1 MENLL
6 LALGVVCPL
15 FIELTLGY
23 LLRRFHFW
31 NDTTIAQMNNIVFR
45 VFLPVYLFINVYH
58 TELASAFQPGAIVF
72 TLSVL
77 LAAFLLLTLVVPRFE
92 KDPRRTGVIRQGSFR
107 ANALLFGLPIALSI
121 YGDAA
126 AGIAAILIA
135 FVVPLVNVLSVVTL
149 EIYKGGRPD
158 VKSIVLGIIKNPLII
173 GTLGGA
179 VFLLLGIH
187 IPQPVDKA
195 ITDIS
200 KISTPLA
207 LMLLGGSF
215 QFSQIRGNVR
225 QLVFSVASKLILVP
239 ALALP
244 FAVLFGFRGVEL
256 TTIMSMLIPPTA
268 VSSYT
273 MADQMGGDGQ
283 LAAQIVVFGSAFSV
297 ITIFLWVFI
306 LRQLGLI

>member
-1 MENLL
+1 MARRRSGKRRGSVVGTLVFAAALL
-6 LALGVVCPL
+6 VMWAASRLGLVSWGGSGEDRVDLSASLPDAGIFVSYIDVGQGDSAFVSCGDDTLLIDAGVSSEGETVVDYLRSLGV
-15 FIELTLGY
+15 
-23 LLRRFHFW
+23 
-31 NDTTIAQMNNIVFR
+31 
-45 VFLPVYLFINVYH
+45 
-58 TELASAFQPGAIVF
+58 TELDYVVCTHAHEDHCGGLDDVIEAFNIGTLFAPYTEFDASGAF
-72 TLSVL
+72 T
-77 LAAFLLLTLVVPRFE
+77 RFE
-92 KDPRRTGVIRQGSFR
+92 DTAADK
-107 ANALLFGLPIALSI
+107 GL
-121 YGDAA
+121 Y
-126 AGIAAILIA
+126 
-135 FVVPLVNVLSVVTL
+135 VTVP
-149 EIYKGGRPD
+149 E
-158 VKSIVLGIIKNPLII
+158 LGAEF
-173 GTLGGA
+173 TLGGA